1 MESLLRWSIANSAP
15 PAEGAEQQPRPAPQ
29 ALDPGIIDH
38 ILGRPDSE
46 LMKEDVQA
54 ATDATKSDDERVDA
68 LDHLE
73 MLIEQID
80 NANNLE
86 KLNLWAP
93 LHSLVT
99 SPDTPPPVALQA
111 LWVVGTALQNN
122 PSAQDSYIK
131 LDPLPALLGFLSPA
145 SPNSSAKLRS
155 KVIYTLSGLIKHNAP
170 VVSTLDNDEGAG
182 WAALR
187 DALSDPDR
195 TVRRKA
201 IFLLNALLIPQGEKE
216 HVTEES
222 QASST
227 AVTAAEPSEAD
238 SRLHTDPPAAPHP
251 NSHAAALANP
261 DRGAT
266 SPLTRT
272 ALAKH
277 GIVDSVV
284 EGLVNPVPSGV
295 DGDEAEEDLDFVEGC
310 VRILHTYLV
319 LLRQPITPDSKGKL
333 RQWLSAQ
340 KEKGNAAE
348 KLALGHQELEEFSA
362 KLNA

>member
-1 MESLLRWSIANSAP
+1 MESLLRWSIANTAP
-15 PAEGAEQQPRPAPQ
+15 GAEQQPRAAPQ

-54 ATDATKSDDERVDA
+54 ATDATRSEDERVDA

-80 NANNLE
+80 NANDLE

-131 LDPLPALLGFLSPA
+131 LDPIPALLGYLSPTA
-145 SPNSSAKLRS
+145 PNSSAKLRS

-170 VVSTLDNDEGAG
+170 VVRTLDDDEGAG

-216 HVTEES
+216 LPPAS
-222 QASST
+222 RSST
-227 AVTAAEPSEAD
+227 AVTAAEPTEAD
-238 SRLHTDPPAAPHP
+238 ARLHTDPPAAPHA
-251 NSHAAALANP
+251 NSHAAALSNP

-266 SPLTRT
+266 SPLARE
-272 ALAKH
+272 ALSKH
-277 GIVDSVV
+277 RIVDSVV
-284 EGLVNPVPSGV
+284 DGLINPVPSGV

-310 VRILHTYLV
+310 VRLV
-319 LLRQPITPDSKGKL
+319 IPL
-333 RQWLSAQ
+333 
-340 KEKGNAAE
+340 
-348 KLALGHQELEEFSA
+348 
-362 KLNA
+362 